1 MRISDWS
8 SDVCSSDLAVQD
20 ERECP
25 ILQDLIDEPAHDIV
39 IAAQGPEQPG
49 QRDVDPDQ
57 CDGQEADITSEPSE
71 GCVDVGDECLQEAVD
86 VVEIVPGWNVLRNE
100 RGRGAGPGERSP
112 APRRTTVGGG
122 TTVALSGGAT
132 GGCRPSRNRGS
143 GWWRRARRSR
153 PGHGVPDRKSTRLN
167 SSH

>member
-25 ILQDLIDEPAHDIV
+25 DIQDLLDEPAHDIV

-57 CDGQEADITSEPSE
+57 GDGQEADITAEQPE
-71 GCVDVGDECLQEAVD
+71 ACVDVGDECLHEAVD
-86 VVEIVPGWNVLRNE
+86 DVEIVHGWNVLRNGGGRGE
-100 RGRGAGPGERSP
+100 MGRGRGGER
-112 APRRTTVGGG
+112 
-122 TTVALSGGAT
+122 
-132 GGCRPSRNRGS
+132 
-143 GWWRRARRSR
+143 
-153 PGHGVPDRKSTRLN
+153 GVKYG
-167 SSH
+167 

>member
-1 MRISDWS
+1 MYYTLLRVVFLMIRRPPRSTRTDTLLPYTTLFRS
-8 SDVCSSDLAVQD
+8 
-20 ERECP
+20 
-25 ILQDLIDEPAHDIV
+25 IV
-39 IAAQGPEQPG
+39 H
-49 QRDVDPDQ
+49 
-57 CDGQEADITSEPSE
+57 
-71 GCVDVGDECLQEAVD
+71 
-86 VVEIVPGWNVLRNE
+86 GWNVLRNE

-153 PGHGVPDRKSTRLN
+153 DRKSTRLN